1 MTPIS
6 YTLHGHP
13 LCLSCLAG
21 DAALIPADA
30 DDAHDSGGIAG
41 DVAPIHPGDPADGA
55 PCVGAPCVGC
65 GLPLTA
71 SPEAAVVW
79 TCPECGSADLRAFYS
94 ERRTCRVG
102 ARDDTG
108 DPADA
113 EPWPT
118 YEGDEFVDIDS
129 ALFAFA
135 CDACNAHDITP
146 CTKGDTHALGHH
158 QAA

>member
-1 MTPIS
+1 MTPIG
-6 YTLHGHP
+6 YAMIGHP
-13 LCLSCLAG
+13 FCVPCVDSDFDRAPDGAAYARDGQPVADDVTPIHAG
-21 DAALIPADA
+21 DPD
-30 DDAHDSGGIAG
+30 
-41 DVAPIHPGDPADGA
+41 DGA
-55 PCVGAPCVGC
+55 PCAGC
-65 GLPLTA
+65 GLPLA
-71 SPEAAVVW
+71 APPEARVVW

-113 EPWPT
+113 APWPT
-118 YEGDEFVDIDS
+118 YESDDFVDIDP

-135 CDACNAHDITP
+135 CDACHTHGITP
-146 CTKGDTHALGHH
+146 HKGGDTHALGRD